1 MTYEEARSKYF
12 VILFEFEKIER
23 ESEEEPEEF
32 DSDSDLETIRSDETD
47 SGLLT
52 SLESQSSTTTYMTD
66 SQ

>member
-12 VILFEFEKIER
+12 VIPSNSKKIEL
-23 ESEEEPEEF
+23 ECEEEPEEF
-32 DSDSDLETIRSDETD
+32 DSDSDLEIIRSEKTD

-52 SLESQSSTTTYMTD
+52 SLESQSSTTTNIID